1 MESTTPQYNNE
12 LNPTWKSGHSAF
24 KHSEHK
30 LIWDHTVYKCIQ
42 EVRAHSVNSE

>member
-12 LNPTWKSGHSAF
+12 LNLTWKSGHSTF

-30 LIWDHTVYKCIQ
+30 LIWDHTVHKCIQ